1 MVDRLRIASDR
12 GTIRANVYHEECG
25 MEIFLWVIFGVVLIW
40 FISTLDKI
48 NDNLRD
54 IKELLEKQQPKD

>member
-1 MVDRLRIASDR
+1 
-12 GTIRANVYHEECG
+12 